1 MAPAPRHPT
10 PEPNFERLLTEHDL
24 DSIEISA
31 HALQRFVSRLQPG
44 IPGAGRVAQMA
55 GTLKAIPS
63 QRRSQRE
70 RNQLRQHRDWLRAHV
85 EPLVRDLLRCEG
97 FWATARP
104 RWSQSRTQSSAH
116 LQIGGLCYW
125 PAARD
130 PGQSGMTLTTCTNGA
145 DITWDMALQRGY
157 TLIPE
162 PLSQRVPT
170 RAKAPGYLELIR
182 RTWRSR
188 GQPGGLLAAFRA
200 ERSTAIQDTRR
211 ENERTAADHQATKPP
226 SRQAAKPPRT
236 PTTPNGST
244 PSGPSRTATP
254 RPRTLV

>member
-1 MAPAPRHPT
+1 
-10 PEPNFERLLTEHDL
+10 
-24 DSIEISA
+24 
-31 HALQRFVSRLQPG
+31 
-44 IPGAGRVAQMA
+44 MA

-130 PGQSGMTLTTCTNGA
+130 PGQKRHDA
-145 DITWDMALQRGY
+145 HDMHERGGHH
-157 TLIPE
+157 LGHGVAARLHLDPRAPE
-162 PLSQRVPT
+162 PARSYASQGTRVPRAHQADLAIARPAQRVT
-170 RAKAPGYLELIR
+170 RGVPCRALDSHPEHPARERAHR
-182 RTWRSR
+182 R
-188 GQPGGLLAAFRA
+188 QPP
-200 ERSTAIQDTRR
+200 S
-211 ENERTAADHQATKPP
+211 HQATKDAYHA
-226 SRQAAKPPRT
+226 QWQHAQRT
-236 PTTPNGST
+236 FRDRHS
-244 PSGPSRTATP
+244 
-254 RPRTLV
+254 